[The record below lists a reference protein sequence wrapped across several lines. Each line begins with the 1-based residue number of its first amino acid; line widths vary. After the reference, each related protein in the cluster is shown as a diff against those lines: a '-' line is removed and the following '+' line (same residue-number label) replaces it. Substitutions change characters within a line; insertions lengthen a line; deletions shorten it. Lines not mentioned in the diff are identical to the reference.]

1 VDLYR
6 YDESWERSP
15 VVLFTQFYEIPSTI
29 PPQGFLS
36 SIVLRPQRYVIDLR
50 TASDFDDWHLPGSVN
65 LPLQSLDSCTMC
77 PFSNSAVLEAQWH
90 ELEALFTDAKVVA
103 PLHEQHINVLVICY
117 TGNTARV
124 ATSVLRAKGIEAD
137 NLRGGYKAL
146 YDNGLWGEPA
156 SAGANMI
163 NIRGNTPVA
172 VQSN

>member
-1 VDLYR
+1 
-6 YDESWERSP
+6 
-15 VVLFTQFYEIPSTI
+15 
-29 PPQGFLS
+29 
-36 SIVLRPQRYVIDLR
+36 
-50 TASDFDDWHLPGSVN
+50 
-65 LPLQSLDSCTMC
+65 MC

-146 YDNGLWGEPA
+146 YDNGLWGEHA